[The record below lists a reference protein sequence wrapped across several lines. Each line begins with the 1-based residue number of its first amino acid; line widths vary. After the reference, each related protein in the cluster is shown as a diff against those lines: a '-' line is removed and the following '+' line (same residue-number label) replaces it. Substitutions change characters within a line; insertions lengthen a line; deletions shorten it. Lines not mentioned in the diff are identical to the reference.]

1 MVLPLFGIFRM
12 DFMAAMINA
21 PIFVGKLISLRLM
34 PHDSI
39 SLFLALLHI
48 SSGFLELSSA
58 LWIATRCD
66 FDRVGIHD
74 SLRLT
79 NFSFFE

>member
-12 DFMAAMINA
+12 DFIAAMINA

-39 SLFLALLHI
+39 SLFLALLQI

-58 LWIATRCD
+58 LWIVTRCECH
-66 FDRVGIHD
+66 RVGIHYFPTWD
-74 SLRLT
+74 
-79 NFSFFE
+79 

>member
-21 PIFVGKLISLRLM
+21 PIFVGKLISLR
-34 PHDSI
+34 HDSI
-39 SLFLALLHI
+39 SLFLALLQI

-58 LWIATRCD
+58 LWIVTRCECH
-66 FDRVGIHD
+66 RVGIHLFV
-74 SLRLT
+74 SSGR
-79 NFSFFE
+79 